1 MKHTIS
7 VLVENHFGA
16 FDRIATMFSGKGFN
30 LRSISIGE
38 TEIPDISRMTLVTD
52 GDNQILD
59 QIVKQLDRLIDTI
72 KVIDLTSTYHVQR
85 ELALIKVSLQ
95 KATME
100 QIKNITD
107 IFRGTIVDI
116 TNNSMTIEITG
127 PPDKIDATL
136 NVLMPFG
143 IIEMARSGIVALTRG
158 EQVKKTNKETGKMN
172 PVWAWFGY
180 DEPNYTY
187 MKDGKK
193 LLSELFLWLCIT

>member
-38 TEIPDISRMTLVTD
+38 TEIPDISRMTVVTE

-72 KVIDLTSTYHVQR
+72 KVIDLTSAYHVER

-95 KATME
+95 KGTME
-100 QIKNITD
+100 QIKNIND
-107 IFRGTIVDI
+107 IFRGNIVDI

-127 PPDKIDATL
+127 PPDKIDATV

-143 IIEMARSGIVALTRG
+143 IMEMARSGIVALTRG
-158 EQVKKTNKETGKMN
+158 EQIKKNNKEKI
-172 PVWAWFGY
+172 
-180 DEPNYTY
+180 
-187 MKDGKK
+187 KK
-193 LLSELFLWLCIT
+193 NSKEKSQLTI